1 MARRKFAKIE
11 KLSKFERSLAM
22 RLFEA
27 WKSKNL
33 SDIKKLNLFIFKLR
47 CFLARKHTK
56 DGTKIVYTACIVLP
70 RKRGAYPRKVLQQ
83 YKITPFRPR
92 YPSSPYVYLFA
103 EDTKAL
109 EKFIDEYLMKKE
121 DRKKKAKIINLYSE
135 GLHIFPYL
143 IMRSFT
149 DTVHLYPSPYLK
161 IAWKIQEKRII
172 AKRKINASY
181 GSEIAKLRWI
191 VFSRTRSAEW
201 KEEDYKDM
209 QEQYLSLL
217 KAENKSLYYRIRRT
231 KEYVYPAK
239 ILRAKEIV

>member
-1 MARRKFAKIE
+1 MTRRKFAKIE
-11 KLSKFERSLAM
+11 KLSKAERSLAM

-33 SDIKKLNLFIFKLR
+33 SEVKRFNLLIFKLR
-47 CFLARKHTK
+47 AFLARKHTK
-56 DGTKIVYTACIVLP
+56 DGRKIVYTACIVLP
-70 RKRGAYPRKVLQQ
+70 KKRGAYPRKVLQF
-83 YKITPFRPR
+83 YGITPFRPR
-92 YPSSPYVYLFA
+92 YPAWPYLYLFA
-103 EDTKAL
+103 EDTKDL
-109 EKFIDEYLMKKE
+109 QRFTNEYLMEKDK
-121 DRKKKAKIINLYSE
+121 RKKPPQIINLYTE

-143 IMRSFT
+143 LLRTYT
-149 DTVHLYPSPYLK
+149 DTVHLYPSRYLK

-172 AKRKINASY
+172 AKRRINASF

-209 QEQYLSLL
+209 QEQYLNLL

>member
-1 MARRKFAKIE
+1 MARKKFAKIE
-11 KLSKFERSLAM
+11 KLSKSERSLAM
-22 RLFEA
+22 KLFEA
-27 WKSKNL
+27 WKNKSL
-33 SDIKKLNLFIFKLR
+33 SEVKRFNLFIFKLR
-47 CFLARKHTK
+47 CFLARKHAK

-70 RKRGAYPRKVLQQ
+70 KRRGAYPRKVLQQ

-92 YPSSPYVYLFA
+92 YPTSPYVYLFA

-109 EKFIDEYLMKKE
+109 ERFIDEYLMKKE
-121 DRKKKAKIINLYSE
+121 GRKKKPHIINLYTE
-135 GLHIFPYL
+135 GLHIYPYL
-143 IMRSFT
+143 IMRTFT
-149 DTVHLYPSPYLK
+149 NTVHLYPSRYLK

-209 QEQYLSLL
+209 QEQYLNLI
-217 KAENKSLYYRIRRT
+217 KAENKSLYYRIKRT